1 MLRPHRASPRA
12 GPRDLGEEDPDE
24 RGVHQTPEEG
34 LESLEQRGL
43 EALQIP
49 MHHMSHDPVVFVFIE
64 AHLVSGRPLSV
75 ADGLLKL
82 DAHKKAGDE
91 IVDPIHTIL
100 PTYTSQIKTLD
111 ISKYL
116 QSP

>member
-1 MLRPHRASPRA
+1 MPHRACPRA

-43 EALQIP
+43 EALQTLIT
-49 MHHMSHDPVVFVFIE
+49 HLSQYSVVLVFVE

-75 ADGLLKL
+75 ADGLLEL

-100 PTYTSQIKTLD
+100 PTYTSHIRKD
-111 ISKYL
+111 
-116 QSP
+116 